1 MFCYLMFHNFFY
13 VFSVIFNF
21 NGCKLNKCI
30 IISELPIL
38 KWHIWCTV
46 EVLTFNVSL
55 RLLQVETEDNILRD
69 GTLIDLCGATLL
81 WRSAVGLLASPV
93 SSPVLLSL
101 ETKQNKPLFLL
112 GCKISC
118 FMIFVEC
125 FLVGLNCFAITL
137 CTHFSILFLYYFTHL
152 VGGREGGREESSFIT
167 QFLFPSQTAQDD
179 YTSH

>member
-1 MFCYLMFHNFFY
+1 M
-13 VFSVIFNF
+13 
-21 NGCKLNKCI
+21 
-30 IISELPIL
+30 
-38 KWHIWCTV
+38 
-46 EVLTFNVSL
+46 LTFNVSL

-137 CTHFSILFLYYFTHL
+137 CTHFSILFCT
-152 VGGREGGREESSFIT
+152 
-167 QFLFPSQTAQDD
+167 
-179 YTSH
+179 TSHIL